1 MLTDYRMGEREPVIV
16 IHGGAW
22 AVPDCLAAASMA
34 GVRTA
39 ASRAWHLL
47 QALDQKLNAIR
58 ENSKMFFES

>member
-1 MLTDYRMGEREPVIV
+1 MGEREPVIV

-39 ASRAWHLL
+39 ATRAWHLL
-47 QALDQKLNAIR
+47 QALRQK
-58 ENSKMFFES
+58 